1 MARSDKYTQKKSF
14 FWLIAGSLIFLC
26 IASAAGFYYYAKSQI
41 VIEAP
46 KENLGEK
53 IIITLP
59 SGKNIYTYE
68 NLVVEEKGKLLYKGE
83 RSTLDLTGGIVVYEN
98 WE

>member
-1 MARSDKYTQKKSF
+1 MARSDKYTQKKSP
-14 FWLIAGSLIFLC
+14 FWLIILSLLFLC
-26 IASAAGFYYYAKSQI
+26 IAAAACIYYYARSQI

-59 SGKNIYTYE
+59 TGKNIYTFE
-68 NLVVEEKGKLLYKGE
+68 NLIVEENGKLLYKGE
-83 RSTLDLTGGIVVYEN
+83 RSTLDLTGGVVVYEN